1 MREAILARLRGEDL
15 RKIIKVN
22 KPLKTPFGRLL
33 KLAAHAL
40 AENYVQNWEDEFCYI
55 LAVILKQSKVKKFR
69 HEIDPGARTAD
80 FDRAKEEI
88 EEEERVQALH
98 PLMGCAAEYQPQNV
112 QPHRSN

>member
-80 FDRAKEEI
+80 FDR
-88 EEEERVQALH
+88 
-98 PLMGCAAEYQPQNV
+98 
-112 QPHRSN
+112 